1 MFNPKL
7 ICIACAVSFVL
18 SFLVGLAAG
27 VSIGFVILRALIA
40 AVCFGLLASAV
51 YVVYTKFLDAE
62 IEAAVK
68 PDSDVQPGSTVNITV
83 ADENLQDEENAPEF
97 YVVNPGMA
105 SRVDAAVAAA
115 GDPAAALKNIFTDE
129 DEPERG
135 GEPKSRAPAEA
146 GTKAASE
153 PKATTSADS
162 KSKPEPKQSSG
173 AEPLAEAPDFQ
184 GDFKPA
190 PLASV
195 AAASENPQ
203 ASEEEADAMD
213 ELPDMNS
220 FISGADEAE
229 DMEAAAS
236 IPSGS
241 ETLMSHTEIDTSD
254 AQVLAQTVRTILSK
268 EK

>member
-27 VSIGFVILRALIA
+27 VSMGFVILRAFIA

-51 YVVYTKFLDAE
+51 YVVYTRFLDSE
-62 IEAAVK
+62 IEAAIK

-83 ADENLQDEENAPEF
+83 SDEVLQDEENAPEF
-97 YVVNPGMA
+97 YVVNPEMA
-105 SRVDAAVAAA
+105 SRVEEAAE
-115 GDPAAALKNIFTDE
+115 PAPRGIFTDGAE
-129 DEPERG
+129 AERG
-135 GEPKSRAPAEA
+135 GESKARTAVEPGNASAP
-146 GTKAASE
+146 E
-153 PKATTSADS
+153 PKVRTAADS
-162 KSKPEPKQSSG
+162 KRKPEPKLRS
-173 AEPLAEAPDFQ
+173 AEAEAPDMQ
-184 GDFKPA
+184 SSFKPVS
-190 PLASV
+190 LASV
-195 AAASENPQ
+195 AAAEKPQ
-203 ASEEEADAMD
+203 AVEEEDSADAMD

-220 FISGADEAE
+220 FISGADDAE

-241 ETLMSHTEIDTSD
+241 DTVMDHTGIDTSD